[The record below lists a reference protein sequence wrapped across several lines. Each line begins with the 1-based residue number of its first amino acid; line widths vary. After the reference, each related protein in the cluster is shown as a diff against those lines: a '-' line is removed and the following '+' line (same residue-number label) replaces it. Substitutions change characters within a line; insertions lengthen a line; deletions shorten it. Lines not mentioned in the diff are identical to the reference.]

1 MLAIPASRR
10 HIRYLIKLTNRWY
23 FFVLSSHLRRPLG
36 IAITLRSA
44 LTAHTVYIS
53 IGPHFYFTVL
63 RKRTCVVTIIF
74 KVCFLYLLV
83 MTMMI
88 IVVVVRTAHVW
99 FGQSREYNNQ

>member
-53 IGPHFYFTVL
+53 IGPHFYFTVS
-63 RKRTCVVTIIF
+63 RK
-74 KVCFLYLLV
+74 
-83 MTMMI
+83 
-88 IVVVVRTAHVW
+88 AHVC
-99 FGQSREYNNQ
+99 RYYYL